1 MDVHAWALIG
11 VLTIAAY
18 TSGLTLYWTVQR
30 QWKTRKAAFW
40 LIAVA
45 ALALHLTLFLLTN
58 GQLVLHLL
66 VALPGLAVL
75 LSAWMH
81 RRA

>member
-1 MDVHAWALIG
+1 MTDDTRPVDDAAPDVPAGDAFGEEALVG
-11 VLTIAAY
+11 DGRRNA
-18 TSGLTLYWTVQR
+18 TVR
-30 QWKTRKAAFW
+30 M
-40 LIAVA
+40 
-45 ALALHLTLFLLTN
+45 LTN

-75 LSAWMH
+75 LSALMH